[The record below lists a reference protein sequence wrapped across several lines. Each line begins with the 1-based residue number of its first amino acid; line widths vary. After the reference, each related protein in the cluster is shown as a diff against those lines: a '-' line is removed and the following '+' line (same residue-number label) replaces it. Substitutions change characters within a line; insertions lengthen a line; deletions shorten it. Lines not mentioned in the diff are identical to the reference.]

1 MEGKRDLKAGVALPC
16 PIVSKTS
23 NQSATMYFSWWL
35 STEAIAF
42 FAAVKLQYHTR
53 QQMHIFLSSQPSIV
67 DTGEDK
73 YVSFFYQNLYNMQ
86 GVRATYE
93 NLYNIRGVIPLL
105 ARCQPVTSGPEN
117 KRNNCLI
124 VAADAVVE
132 HKLVPM
138 GSPHFPQSEF
148 WDSA

>member
-1 MEGKRDLKAGVALPC
+1 
-16 PIVSKTS
+16 
-23 NQSATMYFSWWL
+23 
-35 STEAIAF
+35 
-42 FAAVKLQYHTR
+42 
-53 QQMHIFLSSQPSIV
+53 MHIFLSSQPSIV
-67 DTGEDK
+67 DSGEDK
-73 YVSFFYQNLYNMQ
+73 YYKKRLFYFYQNLYNMQ

-93 NLYNIRGVIPLL
+93 NLYNIRGVIFLL
-105 ARCQPVTSGPEN
+105 ARCQPVTSGLEN